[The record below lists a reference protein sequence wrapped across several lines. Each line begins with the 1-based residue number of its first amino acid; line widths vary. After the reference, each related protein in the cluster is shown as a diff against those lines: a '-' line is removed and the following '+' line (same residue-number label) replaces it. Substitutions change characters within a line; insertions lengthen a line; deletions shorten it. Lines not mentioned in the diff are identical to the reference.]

1 MRRRRILQVTV
12 MMALVTTLAVPAA
25 GAGGA
30 QVTMGEF
37 ATLSGG
43 AERGYEITGQAV
55 MVRIP
60 SNEAATRIRVT
71 VQGLDPSSTYKVH
84 VHNAPCSGDPAGGGH
99 YQNVVGGPVDAVNEI
114 WPTVMTNPSGV
125 GIGSAAH
132 AAWARP
138 DAQSVVIHWPNDSSV
153 RLACADLN

>member
-12 MMALVTTLAVPAA
+12 MMALVSTLAVPAA

-37 ATLSGG
+37 MTLSGG
-43 AERGYEITGQAV
+43 ADLGYEITGHAV

-60 SNEAATRIRVT
+60 SDETTTHVRVVFT
-71 VQGLDPSSTYKVH
+71 GLDPSSTYKVH
-84 VHNAPCSGDPAGGGH
+84 VHNAPCSNDPAGGGH

-114 WPTVMTNPSGV
+114 WPTVVTNKSGV

-138 DAQSVVIHWPNDSSV
+138 GAQSVVIHWPNDSSV